1 MCQSR
6 KLCQGDMRDNFACQ
20 GWPNFGYFIVWIFQ
34 EELGGGGSA
43 PPDTSL
49 DSCVCLLKI
58 HLNGTALFPIVWRYF
73 YSVLGSIV
81 FIDNLT
87 LSVIGYN
94 RTTAA
99 TGLGTMPKRSG
110 SNPYTSTNC
119 HSFGTPKLWMY
130 WS

>member
-6 KLCQGDMRDNFACQ
+6 KFCQGDMRDNFACQ
-20 GWPNFGYFIVWIFQ
+20 GWPIFGYFIVWIFQ
-34 EELGGGGSA
+34 EEWGRGLHPLTLPLIRVYA
-43 PPDTSL
+43 YWE
-49 DSCVCLLKI
+49 I